1 MKERE
6 IKKAAKKFIK
16 KLKGKVDFVSIEEQL
31 KTRGYKVVFFNT
43 PAGDIEI
50 ERYNLWDDT
59 KLTDAFT
66 YKSSA
71 KFIFINNNCSS
82 EEKLYLLYHETGH
95 VILEHIDYLR
105 LTTRNRI
112 LLDIE
117 ADVFAYNI
125 IHQTKINFTL
135 VFLWIAVVLLLA
147 SHFVPIG
154 AKDNVVPAVAPT
166 ESNTSA
172 SVVNEASE
180 TEYVFITP
188 TGEKYHKSNCRYVNG
203 KNCTQ
208 LTEAEA
214 QKNYDPC
221 SVCNP

>member
-1 MKERE
+1 MKEKE

-16 KLKGKVDFVSIEEQL
+16 QLKGKVDFVSIEEQL
-31 KTRGYKVVFFNT
+31 KLRGYKVVFFNT

-50 ERYNLWDDT
+50 ERYNLWEDT

-112 LLDIE
+112 LMDIE

-125 IHQTKINFTL
+125 IHQSKINFTL
-135 VFLWIAVVLLLA
+135 IFLWIAVVLLIA
-147 SHFVPIG
+147 SHFIPIKT
-154 AKDNVVPAVAPT
+154 KDTAVPASAPT
-166 ESNTSA
+166 EARPSGELSPQ
-172 SVVNEASE
+172 E
-180 TEYVFITP
+180 TERAYVLIAP
-188 TGEKYHKSNCRYVNG
+188 TGKKYHRETCRYVQG

-214 QKNYDPC
+214 QKNYSPC